1 MSTIA
6 EIVSKQVTD
15 VTVED
20 MANISKVAGGIFLG
34 CNKLKTVSF
43 PSTLKSIGYYS
54 FSKCNSLQNFILPEG
69 LEAIESYA
77 FDSCTTLTSLKFPTT
92 IMKIENTSFKDCEN
106 ISSIDTSGLNWQC
119 LCFENFQSTKWFK
132 DKLSGLVTIADGQ
145 ILVGT
150 KSSSWSTFP
159 STIKS
164 LTYGAFNIAGLTEV
178 KVPDT
183 VQWIIGNAFNG
194 TDTVKVDIG
203 SGVSKMM
210 KGTMSN
216 PTVLTWIFRQ
226 PASMVLD
233 LPKAG
238 ENTGLGYNKDS
249 RSITIYTDNE
259 SLKAYDW
266 AADNITATIKP
277 LSEAP

>member
-6 EIVSKQVTD
+6 EIVSKQITN

-20 MANISKVAGGIFLG
+20 MANISKVAGGIFNK
-34 CNKLKTVSF
+34 CHKLKTVSF
-43 PSTLKSIGYYS
+43 PNTLKSIGYFS
-54 FSKCNSLQNFILPEG
+54 FYECNNLQNFILPEG
-69 LEAIESYA
+69 LEVIENHA
-77 FDSCTTLTSLKFPTT
+77 FAYCTSLTSLKFPTS
-92 IMKIENTSFKDCEN
+92 IMRIDTYSFNKCEN
-106 ISSIDTSGLNWQC
+106 ISSIATSGMNWQC

-132 DKLSGLVTIADGQ
+132 NKLSGLVTIADGQ

-164 LTYGAFNIAGLTEV
+164 LTNGAFNIAGLTEV

-194 TDTVKVDIG
+194 NNTIKVDIG

-210 KGTMSN
+210 YDTMGN
-216 PTVLTWIFRQ
+216 TNIGTWIFRQ
-226 PASMVLD
+226 PADMVID
-233 LPKAG
+233 LPTAG
-238 ENTGLGYNKDS
+238 EHTGLGYDKDS

-266 AADNITATIKP
+266 ATDNITATIKP

>member
-6 EIVSKQVTD
+6 EIISKQVTD
-15 VTVED
+15 VTIED
-20 MANISKVAGGIFLG
+20 MANISRVAGGIFLE
-34 CNKLKTVSF
+34 CYKLKTISF
-43 PSTLKSIGYYS
+43 PNTLKSIGYYS
-54 FSKCNSLQNFILPEG
+54 FSKCNNLQNFTLPDG
-69 LEAIESYA
+69 LEAIENYA
-77 FDSCTTLTSLKFPTT
+77 FDGCTSLTSIKFPTT
-92 IMKIENTSFKDCEN
+92 IMRINRHSFNKCEN
-106 ISSIDTSGLNWQC
+106 ISSIDTSGMNWQC
-119 LCFENFQSTKWFK
+119 LCFENFQETKWFK

-150 KSSSWSTFP
+150 KSSSWGTFP

-183 VQWIIGNAFNG
+183 VQWIIGNAFSG
-194 TDTVKVDIG
+194 SDTVKVDIG
-203 SGVSKMM
+203 AGVSKMM
-210 KGTMSN
+210 YYTMGN
-216 PTVLTWIFRQ
+216 ANIVTWIFRQ
-226 PASMVLD
+226 PADMVLD

-238 ENTGLGYNKDS
+238 EGTGLGYDKDS

-266 AADNITATIKP
+266 ATDNITATIKP

>member
-20 MANISKVAGGIFLG
+20 MANISKVAGGIFYE
-34 CNKLKTVSF
+34 CHKLKTISF

-54 FSKCNSLQNFILPEG
+54 FYECNNLQNFTLPEG
-69 LEAIESYA
+69 LEVIESYA
-77 FDSCTTLTSLKFPTT
+77 FTDCTSLTSLKLPTS
-92 IMKIENTSFKDCEN
+92 IMRIENTSFNGCEN
-106 ISSIDTSGLNWQC
+106 ISSINTSGVNWQC

-132 DKLSGLVTIADGQ
+132 DKQSGLVTIADGQ

-150 KSSSWSTFP
+150 KSSSWDTFP

-164 LTYGAFNIAGLTEV
+164 LTIGAFNIAGLTEV

-194 TDTVKVDIG
+194 ADIVKVDIG

-210 KGTMSN
+210 KGTMYN
-216 PTVLTWIFRQ
+216 IKVLTWIFRQ
-226 PASMVLD
+226 PADMVID
-233 LPKAG
+233 LPSAG
-238 ENTGLGYNKDS
+238 KDTGLGYDKDS